1 MYKEK
6 VQSFL
11 EENIGECFYEL
22 KIWKDFLNKTQK
34 AQSIKNM
41 TDTFNYENQASCVRQ
56 KTSGKE

>member
-22 KIWKDFLNKTQK
+22 KIRKDFLN
-34 AQSIKNM
+34 
-41 TDTFNYENQASCVRQ
+41 DTKSTVHKLHDWYV
-56 KTSGKE
+56 